1 MRNLVILAII
11 ILCSFRVQ
19 SQTLSDS
26 TRLANADIKVLLKI
40 GDDWKRLSEEVI
52 LMNDRNIILQEKI
65 FLRDSVITTQ
75 AEALSKY
82 ESIITGYQKSESNLI
97 QQRTNLEKAVKDL
110 NKKMKR
116 QKTKT
121 FITSLAGIIG
131 MGAAAILLLK

>member
-1 MRNLVILAII
+1 M
-11 ILCSFRVQ
+11 
-19 SQTLSDS
+19 
-26 TRLANADIKVLLKI
+26 LKI
-40 GDDWKRLSEEVI
+40 GDDWKRLTEEVI

-121 FITSLAGIIG
+121 FITSLAGVIG
-131 MGAAAILLLK
+131 IATAGILLLK